1 MSPASDDDFYDQGM
15 PLQLSAVPAAGYE
28 FSAWYDYRNNRLTRN
43 NPTTLTMD
51 EQGWIWAAF
60 PISRELI
67 PGAAPKTFYL
77 PSVERTIFFS
87 GSWSFRVD
95 VPEDAT
101 GLRVKLVT
109 KTAGVDVDLH
119 VNHGSD
125 AALSDGR
132 IVSDHSS
139 IGAFGNE
146 SVYITRRT
154 DPPLRSGMYFISFGL
169 YTTGK
174 RVEATISAT
183 VD

>member
-1 MSPASDDDFYDQGM
+1 M
-15 PLQLSAVPAAGYE
+15 
-28 FSAWYDYRNNRLTRN
+28 
-43 NPTTLTMD
+43 
-51 EQGWIWAAF
+51 
-60 PISRELI
+60 
-67 PGAAPKTFYL
+67 
-77 PSVERTIFFS
+77 
-87 GSWSFRVD
+87 D

-125 AALSDGR
+125 AILSDGR
-132 IVSDHSS
+132 VVSDHSS
-139 IGAFGNE
+139 EDAFGDE

-154 DPPLRSGMYFISFGL
+154 DPPLRAGTYFISFTL
-169 YTTGK
+169 WTTGK